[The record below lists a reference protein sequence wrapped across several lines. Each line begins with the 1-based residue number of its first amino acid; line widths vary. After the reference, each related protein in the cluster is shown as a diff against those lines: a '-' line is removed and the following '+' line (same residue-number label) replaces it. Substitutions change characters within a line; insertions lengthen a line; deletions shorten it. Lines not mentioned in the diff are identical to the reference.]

1 MATLYLV
8 GTPIGNLADITY
20 RAVDTLKNV
29 DVIACEDTRVT
40 KKLCNHYMIDTPLK
54 SYHEHNKA
62 QQTDYLIEQLLNDTN
77 IALVSDAGL
86 PLISDPGY
94 ELVVAARENNIKI
107 ETIPGPNAGLTALM
121 ASGLPSFV
129 YTFIGFLPRK
139 EKDKLQVLET
149 RMYEDSTVILYES
162 PHRVTDTL
170 KAIRKV
176 DESRRVTVG
185 RELTKKFEQIETA
198 TVNEILV
205 QIEVATIPL
214 KGEFVLLIEGAT
226 ATQDTSW
233 FESMSIEEHV
243 QYYSAQNMKP
253 KAAIK
258 RVAEDRQMKTN
269 EVYDIYH
276 NVNADNQ

>member
-40 KKLCNHYMIDTPLK
+40 KKLCNHYMIDTPLN

-176 DESRRVTVG
+176 DECRRVTVG

-243 QYYSAQNMKP
+243 QYYTAQNMKP

-276 NVNADNQ
+276 NVNGDN